1 MIMKF
6 DAKIRGMRIMDRVT
20 DSLETLSEEFM
31 ERPFTLMLLKA
42 YVKYPMYTDTKLAL
56 TCMKENEKE
65 VQKLD
70 LKRIEIDYDYFTKLS
85 SETREAYRKIASL

>member
-1 MIMKF
+1 MKF

-56 TCMKENEKE
+56 TCMKENETE

>member
-6 DAKIRGMRIMDRVT
+6 DKRKRGMIVMDKVT

-31 ERPFTLMLLKA
+31 EKPFALMLLKA

-56 TCMKENEKE
+56 TCMKENENE
-65 VQKLD
+65 VQKLN
-70 LKRIEIDYDYFTKLS
+70 LKQIERDYDYFSKLS
-85 SETREAYRKIASL
+85 SETREAYRKIAAL

>member
-6 DAKIRGMRIMDRVT
+6 DQRIRGMRIMDRVT
-20 DSLETLSEEFM
+20 DSLETLVEEFQN
-31 ERPFTLMLLKA
+31 RPFTLMLLKA

-65 VQKLD
+65 VQNLP
-70 LKRIEIDYDYFTKLS
+70 LKQIEMDYDYFTKLS
-85 SETREAYRKIASL
+85 SETREAYRKITL

>member
-6 DAKIRGMRIMDRVT
+6 DAKMRGMRIMDRVT
-20 DSLETLSEEFM
+20 DSLETLAEEFM

-65 VQKLD
+65 VQSIP
-70 LKRIEIDYDYFTKLS
+70 LKQIEVDYDYFTKLS
-85 SETREAYRKIASL
+85 SETREAYRKITL

>member
-1 MIMKF
+1 
-6 DAKIRGMRIMDRVT
+6 MRIMDRVT

>member
-1 MIMKF
+1 
-6 DAKIRGMRIMDRVT
+6 MRIMDRVT
-20 DSLETLSEEFM
+20 DSLETLAEEFM